1 MITLASQFPLTA
13 KKKGNSL
20 NNRNLSKRTLR
31 KCGKD
36 AEGGSPHLMASGEG
50 AGGEQFSSAIG
61 AGQ

>member
-1 MITLASQFPLTA
+1 MTTPASQFPLTA

-20 NNRNLSKRTLR
+20 NNRNPSKRILR

-36 AEGGSPHLMASGEG
+36 AEGGSHLMASDEG
-50 AGGEQFSSAIG
+50 TGGEQLSSTRG